1 MSKKVLTKK
10 IVEQFIA
17 DEDSVD
23 LSRFTKMD
31 KGGYTAVVEHLLP
44 RIQFPYDVDD
54 GISVDEKLLAEL
66 RSKLIENLPD
76 EFIVKHRHYHCEMEI
91 EGYEIMNPEYFKK
104 LQDALKSEESVC
116 LPNAP
121 GHWESEL
128 PISDL
133 ANVFQ
138 IISVSQD
145 DIDAFRKL
153 YQKNSIGI
161 TDLTLFLVEEENEDE
176 EWFSIDEEL
185 EEGQDLLLTEEI
197 AQDIVEEYSQ
207 SGYSHSHEITSFS
220 VIENKAM
227 EILVKGIDYLP
238 LTGLKQISDEGAE
251 VLASTRTSLKLSGL
265 KEISPNIAQIF
276 VSKNSKLEEVQL
288 DSLRIISSDVAESL
302 SKFKGKKLS
311 LKGLV
316 DFPDAKGGEL
326 LAKKLAEMSGAFYSI
341 SFPNLKKISVEV
353 LNLLLKND
361 GGIELGIEELTTGI
375 ASALSQY
382 KGNKECNRNK
392 ISLCRLYRFQD
403 DALDELL
410 KFKGDLHLDNITEL
424 SESVAGK
431 LSKFNG
437 GISLSGLYKIDSKIA
452 GFLGS
457 HPGDFLSIGLSELKD
472 PLVAQEL
479 AKYKGCL
486 DLPEIQSISDEAAE
500 ALTKFKGKMFKS
512 MSPFEISKVG
522 AKSLSMIEDKL
533 SLNFVPQE
541 KIDKALS
548 A

>member
-31 KGGYTAVVEHLLP
+31 KGGYTVVVEHLLP
-44 RIQFPYDVDD
+44 RIQFPYDVVD

-104 LQDALKSEESVC
+104 LQEALKSEESVC
-116 LPNAP
+116 LPNSP
-121 GHWESEL
+121 GHWDSEL

-133 ANVFQ
+133 TNAFQ

-145 DIDAFRKL
+145 DVDAFRKL

-161 TDLTLFLVEEENEDE
+161 TELSVFLVQDE
-176 EWFSIDEEL
+176 VDDDEWLSIDEES
-185 EEGQDLLLTEEI
+185 EEGQDLLLTEDI
-197 AQDIVEEYSQ
+197 AQDIVDEYSQ
-207 SGYSHSHEITSFS
+207 VGYSYSHEVSSFS
-220 VIENKAM
+220 IIENKAM
-227 EILVKGIDYLP
+227 EILAKGVDYIP
-238 LTGLKQISDEGAE
+238 LSGLKQISDEVAE
-251 VLASTRTSLKLSGL
+251 VLATTRTSLDLGKL
-265 KEISPNIAQIF
+265 KEISLSVAQIF
-276 VSKNSKLEEVQL
+276 VSKNSKLTEIEL
-288 DSLRIISSDVAESL
+288 DSVKTISPEVAECL
-302 SKFKGKKLS
+302 SKLKDNVS
-311 LKGLV
+311 LKGIV

-326 LAKKLAEMSGAFYSI
+326 LAKKLAKMSGAFYSI
-341 SFPNLKKISVEV
+341 SFPNLKKINLEI
-353 LNLLLKND
+353 LNLLLKNN
-361 GGIELGIEELTTGI
+361 GGVEIGIEELTPEI
-375 ASALSQY
+375 ATALSTY
-382 KGNKECNRNK
+382 KGNKKSGRNK
-392 ISLCRLYRFQD
+392 ISLCRVSSLQEN
-403 DALDELL
+403 ALDELL

-472 PLVAQEL
+472 PLVAQEI

-533 SLNFVPQE
+533 SLNFVPKE
-541 KIDKALS
+541 KIEKALS

>member
-10 IVEQFIA
+10 IIEQFIA

-44 RIQFPYDVDD
+44 RIQFPYDVVD
-54 GISVDEKLLAEL
+54 GISVDEKLLTEL

-104 LQDALKSEESVC
+104 LQEALKSEESVC
-116 LPNAP
+116 LPNSP
-121 GHWESEL
+121 GHWDSEL

-133 ANVFQ
+133 TNAFQ

-145 DIDAFRKL
+145 DVDAFRKL

-161 TDLTLFLVEEENEDE
+161 TELSVFLVQDE
-176 EWFSIDEEL
+176 VDDDEWSSIDEES
-185 EEGQDLLLTEEI
+185 EEGQDLLLTEDI
-197 AQDIVEEYSQ
+197 AQDIVDEYSQ
-207 SGYSHSHEITSFS
+207 VGYSYSHEVSSFS
-220 VIENKAM
+220 IIENKAM
-227 EILVKGIDYLP
+227 EILAKGVDYIP
-238 LTGLKQISDEGAE
+238 LSGLKQISDEVAE
-251 VLASTRTSLKLSGL
+251 VLATTRTSLDLGKL
-265 KEISPNIAQIF
+265 KEIPLSVAQIF
-276 VSKNSKLEEVQL
+276 VSKNSKLTEIQL
-288 DSLRIISSDVAESL
+288 DSVKTISPEVAECL
-302 SKFKGKKLS
+302 SKLKDNVS
-311 LKGLV
+311 LKGIV
-316 DFPDAKGGEL
+316 DFPDANGGEL
-326 LAKKLAEMSGAFYSI
+326 LAKKLAKMIGAFYSI
-341 SFPNLKKISVEV
+341 SFPNLKKINLEI
-353 LNLLLKND
+353 LNLLLKNN
-361 GGIELGIEELTTGI
+361 GGVELGIEELTPEI
-375 ASALSQY
+375 ATALSTY
-382 KGNKECNRNK
+382 KGNKKSGRNK
-392 ISLCRLYRFQD
+392 ISLCRVSSLQEN
-403 DALDELL
+403 ALDELL

-500 ALTKFKGKMFKS
+500 ALSKFKGKMFKS

-533 SLNFVPQE
+533 SLNFVPKE
-541 KIDKALS
+541 KIKKALYG
-548 A
+548 